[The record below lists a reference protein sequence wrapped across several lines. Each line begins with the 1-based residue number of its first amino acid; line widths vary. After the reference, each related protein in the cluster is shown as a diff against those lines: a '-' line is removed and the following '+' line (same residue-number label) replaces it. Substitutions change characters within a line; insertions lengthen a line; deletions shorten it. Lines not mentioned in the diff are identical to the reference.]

1 MRKNR
6 REIAA
11 LFTAFV
17 VILAAGVSS
26 TTQMPV
32 VCAEEEHGNEAD
44 DLTAQE
50 GNDQATDQDET
61 GNEGQG
67 GSENT
72 TGSDVQDGANNA
84 TGTGTGNDTG
94 TTGSGTSG
102 AGCTENSTGTET
114 DDSAASGNHGT
125 SVGTGTNDDETD
137 GDTDT
142 ADVPDDTSDEIEE
155 GEMLLM
161 NGIATFLLGNSRDVE
176 EVSVTFG
183 DIVGLNK
190 DIETYT
196 NNCPVKATLSGDI
209 TDANEPIQVGAG
221 TELTL
226 DLNGHS
232 ISASSTA
239 VSVTGGGSLTI
250 INSGTLSSKT
260 GNTIEVTVGTLV
272 VESGKISA
280 ESRSSGNDYVGAISV
295 ESGGKAEINGGTVSG
310 KGYAVAVRGGTVDI
324 NGGTLEAESS
334 AESADVHTIQ
344 VNSGSLTVSDGYIIA
359 RGGTGS
365 GSLCIQSG
373 SAEITG
379 GSFETTVTGDYG
391 YACYVVGSAGITI
404 KGGNF
409 ELSAPGGK
417 SLYIDTSGAVS
428 VSGGIYNNSIGI
440 KTGVDGNNAG
450 IGKWADSFYGKL
462 KGGILSDNT
471 FCYEKGGIVYTN
483 PSVTVKSGTW
493 DGKCMEDRELEAGI
507 YSFGSDGWRVH
518 ADSTVYCEGDFY
530 APSNATYFF
539 TKK

>member
-11 LFTAFV
+11 VFAAFA

-50 GNDQATDQDET
+50 GNDQETDQDAA

-72 TGSDVQDGANNA
+72 TGSDVQDGEDNT
-84 TGTGTGNDTG
+84 TGTGK
-94 TTGSGTSG
+94 S
-102 AGCTENSTGTET
+102 
-114 DDSAASGNHGT
+114 
-125 SVGTGTNDDETD
+125 DEKPD
-137 GDTDT
+137 ADTDT
-142 ADVPDDTSDEIEE
+142 NDVPDDTSDEAEE
-155 GEMLLM
+155 DEMLLM
-161 NGIATFLLGNSRDVE
+161 NRVSTFSLGNSRSVE
-176 EVSVTFG
+176 TDSKEIKTLSELNTLLQEHTTDTPVRARLSA
-183 DIVGLNK
+183 DINAEQPIQLNK
-190 DIETYT
+190 KLI
-196 NNCPVKATLSGDI
+196 L
-209 TDANEPIQVGAG
+209 
-221 TELTL
+221 ELDNHT
-226 DLNGHS
+226 
-232 ISASSTA
+232 ISASSTVMSVGEGGLLTITKSGA
-239 VSVTGGGSLTI
+239 NGTLKSVEGTVITVTGGELVMDDGS
-250 INSGTLSSKT
+250 
-260 GNTIEVTVGTLV
+260 VTSV
-272 VESGKISA
+272 
-280 ESRSSGNDYVGAISV
+280 SGNAIDVTGGSV
-295 ESGGKAEINGGTVSG
+295 KINGGTVRGNNCAIYIDGGEVGIS
-310 KGYAVAVRGGTVDI
+310 GGTVK
-324 NGGTLEAESS
+324 AESS
-334 AESADVHTIQ
+334 NRDVHAIH

-359 RGGTGS
+359 NGGSGS
-365 GSLCIQSG
+365 GSLCIQGG

-379 GSFETTVTGDYG
+379 GNFETSVNGDYG
-391 YACYVVGSAGITI
+391 YACYVVGNGGITI

-409 ELSAPGGK
+409 DLFAPAGK

-471 FCYEKGGIVYTN
+471 FCYENGGIVYTN

-518 ADSTVYCEGDFY
+518 ADSIVYYKGNFY
-530 APSNATYFF
+530 ASDNAMYFF
-539 TKK
+539 TKE

>member
-61 GNEGQG
+61 GDDVQG
-67 GSENT
+67 GSDEA
-72 TGSDVQDGANNA
+72 D
-84 TGTGTGNDTG
+84 
-94 TTGSGTSG
+94 
-102 AGCTENSTGTET
+102 
-114 DDSAASGNHGT
+114 
-125 SVGTGTNDDETD
+125 DDEPD
-137 GDTDT
+137 ADTDT
-142 ADVPDDTSDEIEE
+142 ADVPDDAGDEIEE
-155 GEMLLM
+155 DGMLLTS
-161 NGIATFLLGNSRDVE
+161 AASTFSLGNSRSSEITSEQALNELLANHTEDTPVRARLSE
-176 EVSVTFG
+176 
-183 DIVGLNK
+183 DIRITKGISLSKKLILELNN
-190 DIETYT
+190 YT
-196 NNCPVKATLSGDI
+196 
-209 TDANEPIQVGAG
+209 
-221 TELTL
+221 
-226 DLNGHS
+226 
-232 ISASSTA
+232 ISASSTVMSVEKEGLLTITNSGA
-239 VSVTGGGSLTI
+239 KGTLKSTNGPVITVTGGELVMNDGD
-250 INSGTLSSKT
+250 
-260 GNTIEVTVGTLV
+260 VTA
-272 VESGKISA
+272 ESGNAINVT
-280 ESRSSGNDYVGAISV
+280 SGSV
-295 ESGGKAEINGGTVSG
+295 EINGGTVRGNNCAIYINGGEVGIS
-310 KGYAVAVRGGTVDI
+310 GGTVK
-324 NGGTLEAESS
+324 AESS
-334 AESADVHTIQ
+334 NRDVHAIH

-359 RGGTGS
+359 RGETGS
-365 GSLCIQSG
+365 GSLCIQGG

-379 GSFETTVTGDYG
+379 GNFETSVNGDYG
-391 YACYVVGSAGITI
+391 YACYVVGNGGITI

-409 ELSAPGGK
+409 DLFAPAGK
-417 SLYIDTSGAVS
+417 SLYIDSRGAVS
-428 VSGGIYNNSIGI
+428 VSGGTYNKSIGI
-440 KTGVDGNNAG
+440 KTGVNENSTG
-450 IGKWADSFYGKL
+450 IGEWADSFYGKL

-471 FCYEKGGIVYTN
+471 FHYEKGGIVYTN

>member
-11 LFTAFV
+11 LFTAFA

-32 VCAEEEHGNEAD
+32 VCAEEEHGDGSEN
-44 DLTAQE
+44 LTAQ
-50 GNDQATDQDET
+50 GGDDQTTDQDAT
-61 GNEGQG
+61 GDNVQG
-67 GSENT
+67 GSDNT
-72 TGSDVQDGANNA
+72 TVGDVQGGANNA
-84 TGTGTGNDTG
+84 AGTGTGNDTG
-94 TTGSGTSG
+94 TTG
-102 AGCTENSTGTET
+102 TGTDQT
-114 DDSAASGNHGT
+114 NGGMNGGGT
-125 SVGTGTNDDETD
+125 GGADGDHATGTGTGTNDDEPD

-142 ADVPDDTSDEIEE
+142 ADVPDDTSDETEE
-155 GEMLLM
+155 EMLL
-161 NGIATFLLGNSRDVE
+161 ASVASTFSLRNSRDVE
-176 EVSVTFG
+176 EVPATFG
-183 DIVGLNK
+183 DIAGLNEELK
-190 DIETYT
+190 KYT
-196 NNCPVKATLSGDI
+196 NKSPVKATLSGDI

-260 GNTIEVTVGTLV
+260 GNTIEVTAGTLV

-280 ESRSSGNDYVGAISV
+280 ESRRSGNDYVGAISV
-295 ESGGKAEINGGTVSG
+295 GSGGKAEIKGGTVSG

-324 NGGTLEAESS
+324 NGGTLEAKASGES
-334 AESADVHTIQ
+334 EDVHTIH

-359 RGGTGS
+359 VGGTGS
-365 GSLCIQSG
+365 GSLCIQSD

-379 GSFETTVTGDYG
+379 GSFETTVTGEYG

-417 SLYIDTSGAVS
+417 SLYIESSGAVS
-428 VSGGIYNNSIGI
+428 VSGGTYNNSIGI
-440 KTGVDGNNAG
+440 KTGVDGNSAR
-450 IGKWADSFYGKL
+450 IGEWADSFYGKL

-471 FCYEKGGIVYTN
+471 FHYENGGIVYTN
-483 PSVTVKSGTW
+483 PSVTVKNGTW
-493 DGKCMEDRELEAGI
+493 DGKCTEDRELEAGI

>member
-11 LFTAFV
+11 VFAAFA

-32 VCAEEEHGNEAD
+32 VCAEEEHDNEAD

-50 GNDQATDQDET
+50 GNDQTTDQEAT
-61 GNEGQG
+61 GDDVQG

-72 TGSDVQDGANNA
+72 TGSDVQDGANNRTGAGTDEDADGTGSA
-84 TGTGTGNDTG
+84 TG
-94 TTGSGTSG
+94 G
-102 AGCTENSTGTET
+102 ADGDYAT
-114 DDSAASGNHGT
+114 D
-125 SVGTGTNDDETD
+125 VGTGTSDD
-137 GDTDT
+137 DTDADMDT
-142 ADVPDDTSDEIEE
+142 ANVPDDTSDEIEE

-161 NGIATFLLGNSRDVE
+161 NGIATFSLGNSRDVE

-183 DIVGLNK
+183 DIVGLNENIK
-190 DIETYT
+190 TYT

-239 VSVTGGGSLTI
+239 VSVTEGGSLTI

-260 GNTIEVTVGTLV
+260 GNTIEVTAGTLV

-280 ESRSSGNDYVGAISV
+280 ESRRSGNDYVGAISV

-344 VNSGSLTVSDGYIIA
+344 VNSGSLTVSDGYIVA
-359 RGGTGS
+359 RGKTGS
-365 GSLCIQSG
+365 GSLCIQGG

-379 GSFETTVTGDYG
+379 GNFETSVDGDYG
-391 YACYVVGSAGITI
+391 YDCYVVGNGGITI

-409 ELSAPGGK
+409 DLFAPAGK

-471 FCYEKGGIVYTN
+471 FCYENGGIVYTN

-518 ADSTVYCEGDFY
+518 ADSIVYYKGNFY
-530 APSNATYFF
+530 ASDNAMYFF
-539 TKK
+539 TKE